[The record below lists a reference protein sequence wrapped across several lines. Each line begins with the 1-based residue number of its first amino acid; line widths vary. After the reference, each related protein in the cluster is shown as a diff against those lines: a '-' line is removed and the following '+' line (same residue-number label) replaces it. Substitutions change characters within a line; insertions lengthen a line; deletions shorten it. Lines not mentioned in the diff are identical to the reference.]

1 MQRKFFHL
9 RNAVLILALGFTSC
23 SRNYHVEYSGH
34 YKPRNKMD
42 VSASA
47 QQEEPVKLPAPA
59 MESLTA
65 SVNEEP
71 ALQRIELPK
80 QANYT
85 MHHQVFSSNTASTGQ
100 KGVKSEKRSSVGQT
114 HTDYFSTEGNR
125 QGLKRASS
133 NDSKALYCLLA
144 IFIPPL
150 AVALWEDGITAHF
163 WWDCVFTLLF
173 WVPGIIYAWI
183 III

>member
-1 MQRKFFHL
+1 
-9 RNAVLILALGFTSC
+9 
-23 SRNYHVEYSGH
+23 
-34 YKPRNKMD
+34 MD
-42 VSASA
+42 VSASI
-47 QQEEPVKLPAPA
+47 QQDVPPKLSAPA

-71 ALQRIELPK
+71 ALQRIEMPK
-80 QANYT
+80 HAANYT
-85 MHHQVFSSNTASTGQ
+85 MHHQSFTSSPASTGQ
-100 KGVKSEKRSSVGQT
+100 KGVKAEKRSSVGQA
-114 HTDYFSTEGNR
+114 HTDYFSTEGNK

-163 WWDCVFTLLF
+163 WWDCLFTLLF